1 MKELSNKPTHISTKL
16 PCNTVVLKALELL
29 SNFSGLKPNILKCE
43 VEDNGQNCSLWLQMH

>member
-16 PCNTVVLKALELL
+16 PCNTVVLKALELF

-43 VEDNGQNCSLWLQMH
+43 VEENGQNCSLWLQMH